1 MKTDTDW
8 KKIDEMQA
16 LVNSTNEDE
25 LKSLTNMVKT
35 QREILTKRK
44 IKELRIN
51 DRVEFISKSRVIKG
65 NITKVNIKRVIVKTD
80 SGATWDIPP
89 LMLTVIAWNT

>member
-1 MKTDTDW
+1 MKTDTNW

-25 LKSLTNMVKT
+25 LKSLTSMVKT
-35 QREILTKRK
+35 HREILTKRK

-51 DRVEFISKSRVIKG
+51 DKVEFISKSRIITGK
-65 NITKVNIKRVIVKTD
+65 ITKVNIKRVVVETNEGNWNVPA
-80 SGATWDIPP
+80 S
-89 LMLTVIAWNT
+89 MLTVTT

>member
-1 MKTDTDW
+1 MKTDANW

-25 LKSLTNMVKT
+25 LKSLTSMVKT
-35 QREILTKRK
+35 HREILTKRK
-44 IKELRIN
+44 IKKLRIN

-80 SGATWDIPP
+80 GGATWDIPP
-89 LMLTVIAWNT
+89 LMLTVIA